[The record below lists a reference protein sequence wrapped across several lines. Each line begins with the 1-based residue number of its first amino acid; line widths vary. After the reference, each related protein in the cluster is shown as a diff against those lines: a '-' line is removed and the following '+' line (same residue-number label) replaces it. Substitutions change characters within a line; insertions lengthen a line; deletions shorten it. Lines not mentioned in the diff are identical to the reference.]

1 MCTTKESPGMTGSLR
16 LRIFAE
22 SSAPLQAQGMPRC
35 SATTLR
41 SLDVEAGATKANM
54 VGRWGLNL
62 YCKEA
67 GGKTW
72 RNFSRGWQRS
82 LASKRHLC
90 AISEAASGLPFR
102 CLATDAA
109 ERGGRGGRG
118 SKTSLVLLGRDSIGA
133 GPPRLQIRKYSA
145 HRKIADL
152 DVDLKAEGVVDSK
165 IELAEDSSNFAKFV
179 AENRRRSAWLTNCVS
194 LRNACP
200 KFAHRS
206 RPSQGTGKIDMLK
219 HGQNGSDF
227 SAWGSDP
234 SGLQTNQLLALQQI
248 SYEAPLRATVVVLT
262 DLCLCAS
269 CGCRRAHWLLQKRVM
284 KTATAAA
291 TWHNSS
297 QTLR

>member
-1 MCTTKESPGMTGSLR
+1 M
-16 LRIFAE
+16 
-22 SSAPLQAQGMPRC
+22 
-35 SATTLR
+35 
-41 SLDVEAGATKANM
+41 
-54 VGRWGLNL
+54 

-67 GGKTW
+67 GGRHGGTLVGVGNGALHRKGIYALYL
-72 RNFSRGWQRS
+72 RQHPDS
-82 LASKRHLC
+82 LSDVW
-90 AISEAASGLPFR
+90 PQMPP
-102 CLATDAA
+102 

-284 KTATAAA
+284 KTAAAA